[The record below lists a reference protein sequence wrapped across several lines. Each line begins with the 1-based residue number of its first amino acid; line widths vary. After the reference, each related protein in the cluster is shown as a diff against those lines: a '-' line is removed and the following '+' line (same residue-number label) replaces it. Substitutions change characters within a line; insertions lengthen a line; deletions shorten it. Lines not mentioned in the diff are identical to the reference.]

1 MKLKKND
8 IAVIVAAAVLLLTAA
23 CGRMVYN
30 PASPTEKVTVTF
42 PVN

>member
-23 CGRMVYN
+23 CGRIFYN
-30 PASPTEKVTVTF
+30 PARPTEKVTVTF

>member
-8 IAVIVAAAVLLLTAA
+8 IAVIVAAVLLLTSA

>member
-8 IAVIVAAAVLLLTAA
+8 IAVIVAAAVLLLT